1 MASSYC
7 LPSDGDYY
15 FSGRLFAEAWYAATP
30 DRKEAALSHATKI
43 IDALS
48 FRGLKATTAQSLAWP
63 RILEEGSD
71 PITPQVIYD
80 ACAEIA
86 LALCSGISPEN
97 EARNVNKSSQRYGS
111 LQSSKDT
118 TMVDVHF
125 THGVVSIT
133 AWNLLR
139 PYLTDSHQACMFRGS

>member
-1 MASSYC
+1 MANSYC

-48 FRGLKATTAQSLAWP
+48 FRGLKAETLQPLSWP
-63 RILEEGSD
+63 RILEQGSD

-80 ACAEIA
+80 ACCEIA
-86 LALCSGISPEN
+86 LALLTGINPEN
-97 EARNVNKSSQRYGS
+97 EFRNVNKTSQGYGA
-111 LQSSKDT
+111 LRHTKDT
-118 TMVDVHF
+118 TMVDPHF
-125 THGVVSIT
+125 VHGVPSIT
-133 AWNLLR
+133 AWNYLR
-139 PYLTDSHQACMFRGS
+139 PYLTDITCGIMFQGT